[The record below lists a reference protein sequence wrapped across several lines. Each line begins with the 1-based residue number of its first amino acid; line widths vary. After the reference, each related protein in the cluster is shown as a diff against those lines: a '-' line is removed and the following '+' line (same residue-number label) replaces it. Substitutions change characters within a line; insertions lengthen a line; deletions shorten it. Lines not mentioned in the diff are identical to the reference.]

1 MNRLL
6 AILSFLHLAVL
17 GIGAQDVT
25 LFTYS
30 HLGKAE
36 GMLSERVYSLRQS
49 DDGALWWS
57 TKKGVERYNGVSI
70 RHYEMGNLGLFS
82 NNAGLITKLSM
93 SADSVLMA
101 FDNKGGIFVYDEEHD
116 MFRPYVDLTQQFHG
130 DVILNDILPTREG
143 MWLAMREGVFFVQ
156 GQKLIPVVRNV
167 YVNTIVPTND
177 HLLFCTRNGV
187 LGYGRRNGGVP
198 TADMK
203 LPTLLTYNV
212 ESGYYDHIYNKVWL
226 GGFLNGLRIFTSGEG
241 GTLIEHELSAK
252 DISNPVRSII
262 PYNDQ
267 TMLVGID
274 GMGVYKV
281 RRQPSSSG
289 VFEGEL
295 LFDANEGKEGVLHGN
310 GVYAM
315 MRDSWENII
324 IGTYSGGIDIARPVG
339 STPALFQHIRDNQ
352 QSLQNDHVN
361 CVAQLPDGMLVM
373 GTDNGVSLHNPLT
386 RQWIHA
392 CQGTVVLSLC
402 ITPDATLL
410 AATYGKGVYEIR
422 ENGASRQLYTK
433 KDGVLKDDHVYKLFY
448 DREGCLWMGCL
459 DGELVKVGRGET
471 VRYYPINNVQDITQ
485 LPDGKIAVGTA
496 NGIRLIDTTTD
507 EVGEL
512 DYSAANPDDI
522 NKYIHTLYVN
532 DNDELWIGTDG
543 GGVYIYDLKKKT
555 CRQLT
560 TANGLPSNTVC
571 SIDKDCKGRMLIATD
586 WGLSFV
592 APNDQVVDV
601 NYCYGIERE
610 YSERAVVNMRNNH
623 ILYGTSTGAL
633 VINPDNIQKINYE
646 ARLNILSVSC
656 TGDDSELFNER
667 IHSMLKEKKLRLH
680 YTQRTF
686 DLFFESINLRNQF
699 DIVYQYKVGEG
710 EWSTPSDQQYIR
722 FTNLEAGT
730 HRLLLRSVSRTCG
743 AVLDEVELTIIVAE
757 PWWNSWWM
765 WVVYISLVVLAFF
778 GAWRVYQ
785 LHTKYMR
792 LVVSSLEAPEM
803 SESPEDPAIPENP
816 ENPEIPEIPE
826 NPEIPEDPESPE
838 SSEFIGKVTKMVVE
852 HLSDPDFNIDRLCR
866 EMAMSRTLFYIKLK
880 SYTGKSPQ
888 DFIRVIRLERAAAL
902 LRGGHSVTETATL
915 AGFENAKYFST
926 VFKKYFGM
934 SPSKYC

>member
-1 MNRLL
+1 MN
-6 AILSFLHLAVL
+6 S
-17 GIGAQDVT
+17 
-25 LFTYS
+25 FTYS
-30 HLGKAE
+30 HLGQGE
-36 GMLSERVYSLRQS
+36 GMLSERVYSLLQS

-70 RHYEMGNLGLFS
+70 RHYAMGNLGLFS

-93 SADSVLMA
+93 SADSLLMA
-101 FDNKGGIFVYDEEHD
+101 FDNKGGIFVYDEVQD
-116 MFRPYVDLTQQFHG
+116 MFRAFVDLTQQFHG

-143 MWLAMREGVFFVQ
+143 MWLAMREGVFFAH
-156 GQKLIPVVRNV
+156 GQKLVPVVRNV
-167 YVNTIVPTND
+167 YVNTIVPTGD

-187 LGYGRRNGGVP
+187 LGYALKNGGVP
-198 TADMK
+198 SADMK

-226 GGFLNGLRIFTSGEG
+226 GGFLNGLRIFTPGED
-241 GTLIEHELSAK
+241 GTLVEHGLLVK
-252 DISNPVRSII
+252 DISNPVRSIT
-262 PYNDQ
+262 PYNDE

-281 RRQPSSSG
+281 RRQPSASG
-289 VFEGEL
+289 MYEGEL

-310 GVYAM
+310 GVYAV

-386 RQWIHA
+386 RQWVHA
-392 CQGTVVLSLC
+392 CQGAVVLSLC
-402 ITPDATLL
+402 VTPDATLL

-448 DREGCLWMGCL
+448 DRDGSLWMGCL
-459 DGELVKVGRGET
+459 DGELVKKGREGT
-471 VRYYPINNVQDITQ
+471 VHYYPINNVQDITQ

-496 NGIRLIDTTTD
+496 NGIRLIDPETD
-507 EVGEL
+507 AVGEL
-512 DYSAANPDDI
+512 DYSVANPDDI
-522 NKYIHTLYVN
+522 NKYIHTLFVN

-543 GGVYIYDLKKKT
+543 GGVYIYDLKKNT

-560 TANGLPSNTVC
+560 TADGLPSNTVS

-592 APNDQVVDV
+592 AQNDQVVDV

-610 YSERAVVNMRNNH
+610 YSARAVVNMRNNH
-623 ILYGTSTGAL
+623 VLYGTSTGAL
-633 VINPDNIQKINYE
+633 IINPDNIQKINYE
-646 ARLNILSVSC
+646 ARLNILGVSC
-656 TGDDSELFNER
+656 TDDDSELFNER

-710 EWSTPSDQQYIR
+710 EWSTPSDLQYIR

-803 SESPEDPAIPENP
+803 SAIPEVLEILDNP
-816 ENPEIPEIPE
+816 ENPEAPAIPEAPESPE
-826 NPEIPEDPESPE
+826 NPEASPIPVVPETPDNQEILDAPDAIE

-852 HLSDPDFNIDRLCR
+852 HLSDSDFNIDRLCR

-902 LRGGHSVTETATL
+902 LRSGHSVTETATL
-915 AGFENAKYFST
+915 AGFDNAKYFST
-926 VFKKYFGM
+926 VFKKYFGL